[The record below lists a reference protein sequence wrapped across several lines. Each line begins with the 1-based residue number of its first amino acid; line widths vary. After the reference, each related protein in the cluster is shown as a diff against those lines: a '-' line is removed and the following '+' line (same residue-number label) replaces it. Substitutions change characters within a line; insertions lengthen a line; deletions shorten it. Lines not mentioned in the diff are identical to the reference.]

1 VIYNLVT
8 NAHQAIRE
16 SGTGDRIRI
25 TARHDREADV
35 VEFRVSDNG
44 PGVPKEI
51 RSRIFDPLF
60 TTKEVGK
67 GTGIGLAFCHRVV
80 TAHAGEIRL
89 LPGDGG
95 ATFAVRLPVARAS
108 AQARGQTPDA
118 ATGGVKGRVLVV
130 DDEPEVAE
138 LIREILEQEG
148 FVVDSAL
155 SGEDALS
162 LVRAHG
168 YTAVF
173 TDLNMP
179 GIGGRGFHDAVAREM
194 PEVAAR
200 IAFVTG
206 DTMSPQVRA
215 FLDASRRRYLEKPI
229 APRELRDLV
238 RRMMGERSTEGG
250 S

>member
-1 VIYNLVT
+1 
-8 NAHQAIRE
+8 
-16 SGTGDRIRI
+16 
-25 TARHDREADV
+25 
-35 VEFRVSDNG
+35 
-44 PGVPKEI
+44 
-51 RSRIFDPLF
+51 
-60 TTKEVGK
+60 
-67 GTGIGLAFCHRVV
+67 VV

-95 ATFAVRLPVARAS
+95 ATFAVRLPVARDA
-108 AQARGQTPDA
+108 ARARGECDDA
-118 ATGGVKGRVLVV
+118 TTGGMKGRVLVV
-130 DDEPEVAE
+130 DDETDVAE
-138 LIREILEQEG
+138 LIREILAGEG
-148 FVVDSAL
+148 FAVDSAA

-162 LVRAHG
+162 LVRAQV
-168 YTAVF
+168 YAAIF

-229 APRELRDLV
+229 APRELRELV
-238 RRMMGERSTEGG
+238 HRMMGEGYGEGEP
-250 S
+250 